1 MKENKN
7 MISWRITLAITL
19 IFGLGF
25 TLGKVTSIDRLAK
38 IEGYKINLEQ
48 DSLAIY
54 VPDRD
59 AATGSNATS
68 GNVNPDEDY
77 ATAPNA
83 TSGNVGDDC
92 DEDYATAPN
101 ATSGNVDPDEG
112 YATAPNATSGNVQPE
127 DDEPVITDPV
137 RVELDGKEKIELKN
151 EEITADHIKYIRT
164 STKDVIVDATNN
176 TKISKEL
183 LSAISASSKNT
194 LVVNAGGN
202 QFVFYGSKI
211 ETVTDVDVYMNIN
224 TVAKDEDVSKTV
236 SSKGIVLKFLDGNR
250 FPEGTIVR
258 VKETDAVKS
267 EITTDAKVYNYNTK
281 DGSLKLVQTNI
292 GKEDGYYNLKISGEG
307 KFVLVN
313 KDVEIAEGTKTEEKK
328 EVVEFVDSNM
338 TYLLVIAGSVVVIFV
353 VTAMLVA
360 SRGKREVKVEVP
372 VEPVPE
378 NKPIETQETTEE
390 VKDVIEEKQE
400 EQQNK

>member
-7 MISWRITLAITL
+7 MISWRITLAIML

-38 IEGYKINLEQ
+38 IEGYKINIEE
-48 DSLAIY
+48 DALAIY
-54 VPDRD
+54 VPDRGS
-59 AATGSNATS
+59 ATSGNATS
-68 GNVNPDEDY
+68 GNV
-77 ATAPNA
+77 
-83 TSGNVGDDC
+83 

-101 ATSGNVDPDEG
+101 ATSGNVDEDYATAPNATSGNVDED

-137 RVELDGKEKIELKN
+137 KVELDGKEKIELKN

-164 STKDVIVDATNN
+164 STKDVYVDATNN

-183 LSAISASSKNT
+183 LSAISAVSKNT

-202 QFVFYGSKI
+202 QFVFYGNKI

-224 TVAKDEDVSKTV
+224 SVANDEDISKVV
-236 SSKGIVLKFLDGNR
+236 SSTGVVLKFLDGNK

-258 VKETDAVKS
+258 VKETDLIKNT
-267 EITTDAKVYNYNTK
+267 ITTDAKIYTYNAK

-313 KDVEIAEGTKTEEKK
+313 KDAVITEGTKTDEKK

-338 TYLLVIAGSVVVIFV
+338 TYLLVIAGSIVVIFV
-353 VTAMLVA
+353 VAAMLIA
-360 SRGKREVKVEVP
+360 NRGKQEIKVEVP
-372 VEPVPE
+372 VEPTPE
-378 NKPIETQETTEE
+378 DKPIEPQTTTEE
-390 VKDVIEEKQE
+390 VTNVIEEK
-400 EQQNK
+400 K

>member
-7 MISWRITLAITL
+7 MISWRITLAIML

-38 IEGYKINLEQ
+38 IEGYKINIEE
-48 DSLAIY
+48 DALAIY
-54 VPDRD
+54 VPDKGS
-59 AATGSNATS
+59 ATGSNATS
-68 GNVNPDEDY
+68 GNVDEDY

-83 TSGNVGDDC
+83 TSGNV

-101 ATSGNVDPDEG
+101 ATSGNVDPDED
-112 YATAPNATSGNVQPE
+112 YATAPNATSGNVEEPE

-137 RVELDGKEKIELKN
+137 KVELDGKEKIELKN
-151 EEITADHIKYIRT
+151 DEITADHIKYIRT
-164 STKDVIVDATNN
+164 STKDVYVDATSN

-183 LSAISASSKNT
+183 LSAISAASKNT
-194 LVVNAGGN
+194 LVVNAGEN
-202 QFVFYGSKI
+202 QFVFYGNKI

-224 TVAKDEDVSKTV
+224 SVANDEDISKVV
-236 SSKGIVLKFLDGNR
+236 SSTGVVLKFLDGNK

-258 VKETDAVKS
+258 VKETDLIKNT
-267 EITTDAKVYNYNTK
+267 ITTDAKIYTYNAK
-281 DGSLKLVQTNI
+281 EGSLKLVQTNI

-313 KDVEIAEGTKTEEKK
+313 KDTAITEGTKTDEKK

-338 TYLLVIAGSVVVIFV
+338 TYLLVIAGSIVVIFV
-353 VTAMLVA
+353 VAAMLIA
-360 SRGKREVKVEVP
+360 NRGKQEIKVEVP
-372 VEPVPE
+372 VEPTPE
-378 NKPIETQETTEE
+378 DKPIEPQTTTEK
-390 VKDVIEEKQE
+390 VTNVIEEK
-400 EQQNK
+400 K

>member
-7 MISWRITLAITL
+7 MISWRITLAIML

-59 AATGSNATS
+59 GATSGNATS
-68 GNVNPDEDY
+68 GNVDEDY

-83 TSGNVGDDC
+83 TSGNV

-101 ATSGNVDPDEG
+101 ATSGNVDPDED
-112 YATAPNATSGNVQPE
+112 YATAPNATSGNVEEPE
-127 DDEPVITDPV
+127 NDEPVITDPV
-137 RVELDGKEKIELKN
+137 KVELDGKEKIELKN

-164 STKDVIVDATNN
+164 STKDVYVDATNN

-183 LSAISASSKNT
+183 LSAISAASKNT

-202 QFVFYGSKI
+202 QFVFYGNKI

-224 TVAKDEDVSKTV
+224 SVANDEDISKVV
-236 SSKGIVLKFLDGNR
+236 SSTGVVLKFLDGNK

-258 VKETDAVKS
+258 VKETDLIKNT
-267 EITTDAKVYNYNTK
+267 ITTDAKIYTYNAK
-281 DGSLKLVQTNI
+281 DSSLKLVQTNI

-313 KDVEIAEGTKTEEKK
+313 KDTAITEGTKTDEKK

-338 TYLLVIAGSVVVIFV
+338 TYLLVIAGSIVVIFV
-353 VTAMLVA
+353 VAAMLIA
-360 SRGKREVKVEVP
+360 NRGKQEIKVEVP
-372 VEPVPE
+372 VEPTPE
-378 NKPIETQETTEE
+378 DKPIEPQTTTEE
-390 VKDVIEEKQE
+390 VTNVIEEK
-400 EQQNK
+400 K

>member
-1 MKENKN
+1 MKDNKN
-7 MISWRITLAITL
+7 MISWRITLAIML

-38 IEGYKINLEQ
+38 IEGYKINIEE
-48 DSLAIY
+48 DALAIY
-54 VPDRD
+54 VPDKG

-68 GNVNPDEDY
+68 GNVDEDY

-83 TSGNVGDDC
+83 TSGNV

-101 ATSGNVDPDEG
+101 ATSGNVDPDED

-164 STKDVIVDATNN
+164 SSKDVFVDATNN
-176 TKISKEL
+176 TKITKEL
-183 LSAISASSKNT
+183 LSAISAASKNT
-194 LVVNAGGN
+194 LVVNVGGN

-211 ETVTDVDVYMNIN
+211 ETVTDVDVYMNVN
-224 TVAKDEDVSKTV
+224 TVAKDEDISKVV
-236 SSKGIVLKFLDGNR
+236 SSKGIVLKFLEGNK

-258 VKETDAVKS
+258 IKETDIIKN
-267 EITTDAKVYNYNTK
+267 EITTDAKVYSYNAK

-292 GKEDGYYNLKISGEG
+292 GREDGYYNLKISGEG
-307 KFVLVN
+307 RFVLVN
-313 KDVEIAEGTKTEEKK
+313 KDFEIAEGAKTEEKK
-328 EVVEFVDSNM
+328 EIVEFVDSNM
-338 TYLLVIAGSVVVIFV
+338 TYLLVIAGSLVVILV
-353 VTAMLVA
+353 VAAMLIA
-360 SRGKREVKVEVP
+360 SRGKQEIKVEVP
-372 VEPVPE
+372 VETTPE
-378 NKPIETQETTEE
+378 NKPIEPQAATEE
-390 VKDVIEEKQE
+390 VKDVTEEKQE
-400 EQQNK
+400 EKQNI

>member
-7 MISWRITLAITL
+7 MISWRITLAIML

-38 IEGYKINLEQ
+38 IEGYKINIEE
-48 DSLAIY
+48 DALAIY
-54 VPDRD
+54 VPDKGS
-59 AATGSNATS
+59 ATGSNATS
-68 GNVNPDEDY
+68 GNVDEDY

-83 TSGNVGDDC
+83 TSGNV

-101 ATSGNVDPDEG
+101 ATSGNVDPDED
-112 YATAPNATSGNVQPE
+112 YATAPNATSGNVEEPE

-137 RVELDGKEKIELKN
+137 KVELDGKEKIELKN

-164 STKDVIVDATNN
+164 STKDVYVDATNN

-183 LSAISASSKNT
+183 LSAISAVSKNT

-224 TVAKDEDVSKTV
+224 SVANDEDISKVV
-236 SSKGIVLKFLDGNR
+236 SSTGVVLKFLDGNK

-258 VKETDAVKS
+258 VKETDLIKNT
-267 EITTDAKVYNYNTK
+267 ITTDAKIYTYSAK

-313 KDVEIAEGTKTEEKK
+313 KDAVITEGTKTDEKK

-338 TYLLVIAGSVVVIFV
+338 TYLLVIAGSIVVIFV
-353 VTAMLVA
+353 VAAMLIA
-360 SRGKREVKVEVP
+360 NRGKQEIKVEVP
-372 VEPVPE
+372 VEPTPE
-378 NKPIETQETTEE
+378 AKPIEPQTTTEE
-390 VKDVIEEKQE
+390 VTNVIEEK
-400 EQQNK
+400 K

>member
-7 MISWRITLAITL
+7 MISWRITLAIML

-54 VPDRD
+54 VPDRGS
-59 AATGSNATS
+59 ATSGNATS
-68 GNVNPDEDY
+68 GNVDR
-77 ATAPNA
+77 
-83 TSGNVGDDC
+83 

-101 ATSGNVDPDEG
+101 ATSGNVDPDED

-127 DDEPVITDPV
+127 DDEPVVTDPV
-137 RVELDGKEKIELKN
+137 KVELDGKEKIELKN

-164 STKDVIVDATNN
+164 STKDVYVDATNN

-183 LSAISASSKNT
+183 LSAISAVSKNT

-224 TVAKDEDVSKTV
+224 SVANDEDISKVV
-236 SSKGIVLKFLDGNR
+236 SSTGVVLKFLDGNK

-258 VKETDAVKS
+258 VKETDLIKNT
-267 EITTDAKVYNYNTK
+267 ITTDAKIYTYNAK

-313 KDVEIAEGTKTEEKK
+313 KDAVITEGTKTDEKK

-338 TYLLVIAGSVVVIFV
+338 TYLLVIAGSIVVIFV
-353 VTAMLVA
+353 VAAMLIA
-360 SRGKREVKVEVP
+360 NRGRQEIKVEVP
-372 VEPVPE
+372 VEPTPE
-378 NKPIETQETTEE
+378 DKPIEPQTTTEE
-390 VKDVIEEKQE
+390 VTNVIEEK
-400 EQQNK
+400 K

>member
-7 MISWRITLAITL
+7 MISWRITLAIML

-25 TLGKVTSIDRLAK
+25 TLGKVTSVDRLAK
-38 IEGYKINLEQ
+38 IEGYKINVEQ
-48 DSLAIY
+48 DALAITG
-54 VPDRD
+54 V
-59 AATGSNATS
+59 ATDGNATS
-68 GNVNPDEDY
+68 GNATSSNVDPDEDY

-83 TSGNVGDDC
+83 TSGNVDDDC
-92 DEDYATAPN
+92 EED
-101 ATSGNVDPDEG
+101 

-137 RVELDGKEKIELKN
+137 KVELDGKEKIELKN
-151 EEITADHIKYIRT
+151 EEITEDHIKYIRT

-183 LSAISASSKNT
+183 LSAISAVDQNT

-211 ETVTDVDVYMNIN
+211 GTISDVDVYMNVN
-224 TVAKDEDVSKTV
+224 TVAKDEDVSKVV
-236 SSKGIVLKFLDGNR
+236 SSKGVVLKFLDGNR

-258 VKETDAVKS
+258 VKETDIVKN
-267 EITTDAKVYNYNTK
+267 EITTDAKIYSYNVK
-281 DGSLKLVQTNI
+281 DGSLKLIQTNI

-307 KFVLVN
+307 SFVLVN
-313 KDVEIAEGTKTEEKK
+313 KDVEIIEGAKTEEKK

-353 VTAMLVA
+353 VAAMLIA
-360 SRGKREVKVEVP
+360 NRGKQEIKIEVP
-372 VEPVPE
+372 VEAKPE
-378 NKPIETQETTEE
+378 DKPIEPQTTTEE
-390 VKDVIEEKQE
+390 VTAVIDEK
-400 EQQNK
+400 NNTSK

>member
-7 MISWRITLAITL
+7 MISWRITLAIML

-38 IEGYKINLEQ
+38 IEGYKINIEE
-48 DSLAIY
+48 DALAIY
-54 VPDRD
+54 VPDKGS
-59 AATGSNATS
+59 ATGSNATS
-68 GNVNPDEDY
+68 GNVDEDY

-83 TSGNVGDDC
+83 TSGNV

-101 ATSGNVDPDEG
+101 ATSGNVDPDED
-112 YATAPNATSGNVQPE
+112 YATAPNATSGNVQPDE
-127 DDEPVITDPV
+127 DEPVITDPV
-137 RVELDGKEKIELKN
+137 KVELDGKEKIELKN
-151 EEITADHIKYIRT
+151 DEITADHIKYIRT
-164 STKDVIVDATNN
+164 STKDVYVDATNN

-183 LSAISASSKNT
+183 LSAISAVSKNT

-224 TVAKDEDVSKTV
+224 SVANDEDISKVV
-236 SSKGIVLKFLDGNR
+236 SSTGVVLKFLDGNK

-258 VKETDAVKS
+258 VKETDLIKNT
-267 EITTDAKVYNYNTK
+267 ITTDAKIYTYNAK

-292 GKEDGYYNLKISGEG
+292 GKEDGYYNLKISGEE

-313 KDVEIAEGTKTEEKK
+313 KDAVITEGTKTDEKK

-338 TYLLVIAGSVVVIFV
+338 TYLLVIAGSIVVIFV
-353 VTAMLVA
+353 VAAMLIA
-360 SRGKREVKVEVP
+360 NRGKQEIKVEVP
-372 VEPVPE
+372 VEPIPE
-378 NKPIETQETTEE
+378 DKPIEPQTTTEE
-390 VKDVIEEKQE
+390 VTNVIEEK
-400 EQQNK
+400 K

>member
-7 MISWRITLAITL
+7 MISWRITLAIML

-54 VPDRD
+54 VPDRGS
-59 AATGSNATS
+59 ATSGNATS
-68 GNVNPDEDY
+68 GNVDR
-77 ATAPNA
+77 
-83 TSGNVGDDC
+83 

-101 ATSGNVDPDEG
+101 ATSGNVDPDED

-137 RVELDGKEKIELKN
+137 KVELDGKEKIELKN
-151 EEITADHIKYIRT
+151 DEITADHIKYIRT
-164 STKDVIVDATNN
+164 STKDVYVDATNN

-183 LSAISASSKNT
+183 LSAISAVSKNT

-224 TVAKDEDVSKTV
+224 SVANDEDISKVV
-236 SSKGIVLKFLDGNR
+236 SSTGVVLKFLDGNK

-258 VKETDAVKS
+258 VKETDLIKNT
-267 EITTDAKVYNYNTK
+267 ITTDAKIYTYNAK

-292 GKEDGYYNLKISGEG
+292 VKEDVYYNLKISGEG

-313 KDVEIAEGTKTEEKK
+313 KDAVITEGTKTDEKK

-338 TYLLVIAGSVVVIFV
+338 TYLLVIAGSIVVIFV
-353 VTAMLVA
+353 VAAMLIA
-360 SRGKREVKVEVP
+360 NRGRQEIKVEVP
-372 VEPVPE
+372 VEPTPE
-378 NKPIETQETTEE
+378 DKPIDPQTTTEE
-390 VKDVIEEKQE
+390 VTNVIEEK
-400 EQQNK
+400 K

>member
-7 MISWRITLAITL
+7 MISWRITLAIML

-54 VPDRD
+54 VPDRGS
-59 AATGSNATS
+59 ATSGNATS
-68 GNVNPDEDY
+68 GNVDR
-77 ATAPNA
+77 
-83 TSGNVGDDC
+83 

-101 ATSGNVDPDEG
+101 ATSGNVDPDED
-112 YATAPNATSGNVQPE
+112 YATAPNATSGNVQPDE
-127 DDEPVITDPV
+127 DEPVITDPV
-137 RVELDGKEKIELKN
+137 KVELDGKEKIELKN

-164 STKDVIVDATNN
+164 STKDVYVDATNN

-183 LSAISASSKNT
+183 LSAISAVSKNT
-194 LVVNAGGN
+194 LVVNAGEN
-202 QFVFYGSKI
+202 QFVFYGNKI

-224 TVAKDEDVSKTV
+224 SVANDEDISKVV
-236 SSKGIVLKFLDGNR
+236 SSTGVVLKFLDGNK

-258 VKETDAVKS
+258 VKETDLIKNT
-267 EITTDAKVYNYNTK
+267 ITTDAKIYTYNAK

-313 KDVEIAEGTKTEEKK
+313 KDAVITEGTKTDEKK

-338 TYLLVIAGSVVVIFV
+338 TYLLVIAGSIVVIFV
-353 VTAMLVA
+353 VAAMLIA
-360 SRGKREVKVEVP
+360 NRGKQDIKVEVP
-372 VEPVPE
+372 VEPIPE
-378 NKPIETQETTEE
+378 DKPIEPQTTTEE
-390 VKDVIEEKQE
+390 VTNVIEEK
-400 EQQNK
+400 K